1 MPPKGQALS
10 DLLHTAN
17 LIADTPDV
25 PDEEKAFLTKY
36 LVQVTLP
43 HSNPGNVPAFRRT
56 NGNITLTIQPAL
68 DQNLNPLYPYGTL
81 PRLLL
86 YWITREAMRQKSR
99 TLKLSDTINEFLTE
113 LGLSPLTGG
122 GKRGDAHRL
131 KSQMERLFRA
141 RISLDMD
148 IKDGNKEGHA
158 WQDMQVATKGVT
170 WWDFKSN
177 PNQPALFNSYV
188 ELGEEFYNTILTS
201 PVPVDMRA
209 LRVLK
214 RSPMALDLYA
224 WATYQTFSVTHR
236 GKPRFISWR
245 SLTEQMGS
253 SYTDIDNFR
262 KKTKAALRKVQAV
275 YPALDI
281 VDMEGGIKILPA
293 RTAVMPRA

>member
-1 MPPKGQALS
+1 LPQKGQGLT

-17 LIADTPDV
+17 IIADNPDV
-25 PDEEKAFLTKY
+25 PDDEKAFLTKY

-68 DQNLNPLYPYGTL
+68 DQDLKPLYPYGTM

-86 YWITREAMRQKSR
+86 YWITREAMRQKSP
-99 TLKLSDTINEFLTE
+99 TLKLSDTINQFLLE

-122 GKRGDAHRL
+122 GKRGDARRL

-141 RISLDMD
+141 RISLD
-148 IKDGNKEGHA
+148 IELRDGNKEGHA

-170 WWDFKSN
+170 WWDFRSN
-177 PNQPALFNSYV
+177 PNQPALFESYV
-188 ELGEEFYNTILTS
+188 ELGQEFYNTILNN

-209 LRVLK
+209 LRALK

-224 WATYQTFSVTHR
+224 WATYQTFSVTHK
-236 GKPRFISWR
+236 GKPRFISWH

-253 SYTDIDNFR
+253 GYADIDNFR

-281 VDMEGGIKILPA
+281 VDAEGGIRILPS
-293 RTAVMPRA
+293 RPAVLPRG